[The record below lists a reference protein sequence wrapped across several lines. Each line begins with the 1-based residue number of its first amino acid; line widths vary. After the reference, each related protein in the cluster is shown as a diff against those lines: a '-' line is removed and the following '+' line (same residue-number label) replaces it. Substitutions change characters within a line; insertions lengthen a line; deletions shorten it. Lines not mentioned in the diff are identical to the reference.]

1 MHDVRCREGHDRAR
15 TLHVSDG
22 AETSA
27 HSITSVRG
35 RVRNAAPRIRSARAH
50 RGRRYSPFGDRS
62 FSLLGKSRGAL
73 LALAWVRLSGS
84 PWRDI
89 GYSKPKS
96 WIAAVVIGVVFGV
109 LLKFLLK
116 AVLLPLLAA
125 DPANQAFRFLRGNRG
140 VLPAAIWTMLMAG
153 FGEETVFRGFL
164 FERLNKLIGSSIS
177 AKVFTVLF
185 TSACFAGAHYSL
197 QGVVGVQQA
206 AVTGLALGTAF
217 ALTGQIWIPMIAHAA
232 FDLTALAIIYWNLE
246 AAVAHLIFK

>member
-1 MHDVRCREGHDRAR
+1 MEPKRPPTASHRSGDEFATQLRGFGPLGLIAVVVILLSG
-15 TLHVSDG
+15 T
-22 AETSA
+22 A
-27 HSITSVRG
+27 HFHSWAIPV
-35 RVRNAAPRIRSARAH
+35 
-50 RGRRYSPFGDRS
+50 
-62 FSLLGKSRGAL
+62 GAL